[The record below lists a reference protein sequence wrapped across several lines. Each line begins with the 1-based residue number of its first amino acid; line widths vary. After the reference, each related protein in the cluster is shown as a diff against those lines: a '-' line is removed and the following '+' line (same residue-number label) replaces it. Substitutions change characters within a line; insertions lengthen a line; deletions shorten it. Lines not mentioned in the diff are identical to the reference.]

1 MRKSN
6 KESNKNLR
14 VDVFIGLPIQIHNF
28 IIEFSEVKIK
38 EPEVTYNVFVKEI
51 IAFLLARVLQRNL

>member
-38 EPEVTYNVFVKEI
+38 EPEVTYNV
-51 IAFLLARVLQRNL
+51 L